1 MKSRLHTETI
11 SPTLWKTLN
20 TLMSCEL
27 LSDFR
32 LVGGTSLSLQTG
44 HRRSDDIDL
53 FTDADYGSVD
63 LSSIINWL
71 KANFDYV
78 SNTDAVNNVPGI
90 SCFTGSAEKDC
101 IKLDLYY
108 TETFI
113 RPPVNSLNIR
123 LATLED
129 IAAMKLD
136 MIPEGGRKKDFWDI
150 HELLDHFSL
159 EKLISFHSE
168 KFPWTDPILV
178 IKGLTNF
185 ERADEMEDP
194 VCLKGKIWELIKLD
208 IEEIVEAYKK

>member
-1 MKSRLHTETI
+1 
-11 SPTLWKTLN
+11 
-20 TLMSCEL
+20 MSCEL

-32 LVGGTSLSLQTG
+32 LVGGTSISLQTG

-63 LSSIINWL
+63 LSSIIKWL
-71 KANFDYV
+71 KKNFNYV
-78 SNTDAVNNVPGI
+78 SNTGAVNNVPGI
-90 SCFTGSAEKDC
+90 SCFAGSSETDC

-113 RPPVNSLNIR
+113 RPSLNSMQIR

-136 MIPEGGRKKDFWDI
+136 MTSQGGRKKDFWDI

-159 EKLISFHSE
+159 EELISFHIE
-168 KFPWTDPILV
+168 KFPWTDPIPV
-178 IKGLTNF
+178 IKGLTDF

-194 VCLKGKIWELIKLD
+194 VCLKGKIWELVKLD
-208 IEEIVEAYKK
+208 IEEIVEAHKK